1 VDSFRNKRKILN
13 DPVYGFITIPNDLV
27 FELMEHPWFQRL
39 RRIMQ
44 LGLTHLVYPGALH
57 TRFHH
62 ALGAMHLMSTAID
75 VLRLKGID
83 ISPSEEESALVAI
96 LLHDIG
102 HGPFS
107 HALEHVLVQGYS
119 HEELSLLMMQELN
132 REMGGRLSGAIEIFR
147 GAAGKPFLHQL
158 VNSQLD
164 VDRLDYLS
172 RDSYFTGVSEG
183 VIGTERIIKM
193 LNVVD
198 GRLVVDGKGIYSI
211 EKFLVARRL
220 MFWQVYLHKTVLSAE
235 TLLVQIIR
243 RARHLALSGLEPD
256 GIPALM
262 WFLRAEA
269 AGSEDKQEILQR
281 FAVLDDHDVISSVK
295 IWAHHSDPVLSKLS
309 QYMLD
314 RRLMRIE
321 ISPDEFSQAYHNER
335 VAALIAST
343 GMSSDEASWFVIS
356 GETSNR
362 AYVSDSTQINILGRD
377 GQVRGIQAVSDQL
390 DYVPLGK
397 VVRKH
402 FICYPK

>member
-1 VDSFRNKRKILN
+1 
-13 DPVYGFITIPNDLV
+13 
-27 FELMEHPWFQRL
+27 
-39 RRIMQ
+39 
-44 LGLTHLVYPGALH
+44 
-57 TRFHH
+57 
-62 ALGAMHLMSTAID
+62 
-75 VLRLKGID
+75 
-83 ISPSEEESALVAI
+83 
-96 LLHDIG
+96 
-102 HGPFS
+102 
-107 HALEHVLVQGYS
+107 
-119 HEELSLLMMQELN
+119 
-132 REMGGRLSGAIEIFR
+132 
-147 GAAGKPFLHQL
+147 
-158 VNSQLD
+158 
-164 VDRLDYLS
+164 
-172 RDSYFTGVSEG
+172 
-183 VIGTERIIKM
+183 
-193 LNVVD
+193 
-198 GRLVVDGKGIYSI
+198 
-211 EKFLVARRL
+211 
-220 MFWQVYLHKTVLSAE
+220 
-235 TLLVQIIR
+235 
-243 RARHLALSGLEPD
+243 
-256 GIPALM
+256 
-262 WFLRAEA
+262 LRAEA